1 MSLILLLALAC
12 IPFEDRVEKLIL
24 SVESTLPDLLAENSG
39 MTEIGSLFWL
49 INDSGNEPALYGY
62 DKDSNK
68 VTATIMVD
76 GAVNT
81 DWEEITQ
88 NEEYVFIGDFGNNA
102 GARKD
107 LRIYR
112 ISKTDLEAATG
123 HVALSGVIQFTYA
136 DQTDFTEAVENTPY
150 DCEAFIAT
158 PDSIYLFTKDWVTF
172 HTRVYALSAQPGTQ
186 VARPRA
192 SWNADGLITASAWSP
207 EKNTL
212 LLLGYTPF
220 VPFIWEYTGF
230 DPEKMTFS
238 ENKRTDFADFWAT
251 QTEGILFSTDGSVY
265 ISSEALQSGEM
276 TKPATLFRL
285 STGY

>member
-1 MSLILLLALAC
+1 MTLILLLALAC
-12 IPFEDRVEKLIL
+12 IPFEDRMEKLVL
-24 SVESTLPDLLAENSG
+24 SVENILPDLLAENSG
-39 MTEIGSLFWL
+39 ITEIGSLFWL
-49 INDSGNEPALYGY
+49 INDGGNDPALYGY

-68 VTATIMVD
+68 VTKTILAD

-102 GARKD
+102 GSRTD

-112 ISKTDLEAATG
+112 VNKADLAAATG

-136 DQTDFTEAVENTPY
+136 DQTDFTGAVENTPF
-150 DCEAFIAT
+150 DCEAFMAT
-158 PDSIYLFTKDWVTF
+158 TDSIYLFTKDWVTF
-172 HTRVYALSAQPGTQ
+172 HTRVYALSAEPGTQ

-192 SWNADGLITASAWSP
+192 SWKVDGLITASAWSP
-207 EKNTL
+207 ENNTL

-220 VPFIWEYTGF
+220 VPFIWKYAGF
-230 DPEKMTFS
+230 NPQTMNFS

-251 QTEGILFSTDGSVY
+251 QTEGIAFSSDGSVY

-285 STGY
+285 LTGY